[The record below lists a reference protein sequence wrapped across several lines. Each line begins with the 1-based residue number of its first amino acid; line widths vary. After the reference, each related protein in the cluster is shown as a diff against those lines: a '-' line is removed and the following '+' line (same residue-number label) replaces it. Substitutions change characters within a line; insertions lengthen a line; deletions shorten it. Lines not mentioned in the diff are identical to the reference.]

1 MTFKQ
6 RLQEDLTSAMRDQDE
21 ARKRTLRS
29 ALSAIKLEEVE
40 AGRELTDAEVLAIL
54 QREAKQRRET
64 LEELDRVERPE
75 LLATEQADLLILQE
89 YLPQQLSRAE
99 IEDLAGR
106 VIADGGAAG
115 PGDIGQVM
123 RVLMPQ
129 VKGRADGK
137 LVSQVVLELL
147 SQ

>member
-6 RLQEDLTSAMRDQDE
+6 RLQEDLKRAMRDKAE
-21 ARKRTLRS
+21 ARKRTLRM
-29 ALSAIKLEEVE
+29 ALSAVKLEEVE
-40 AGRELTDAEVLAIL
+40 AGRELTDAEVLAVL

-64 LEELDRVERPE
+64 LEELDRIERPE

-89 YLPQQLSRAE
+89 YLPQQLSQTE
-99 IEDLAGR
+99 IEDLASQ
-106 VIADGGAAG
+106 VIADVGAEG
-115 PGDIGQVM
+115 PRDTGQVM

-137 LVSQVVLELL
+137 LVSQVVRELL